1 MSGKER
7 DTITYDLKVGREIVY
22 RGTTNDPEEREQQ
35 HRAEGKTFDRLVPT
49 SRKMT
54 PEGAKKKE
62 SQDLEKYRRGHGG
75 ENPKYNEDD
84 DG

>member
-1 MSGKER
+1 MTKKQ
-7 DTITYDLKVGREIVY
+7 DTITYDLKDGNKVVY
-22 RGTTNDPEEREQQ
+22 KGTTNDPERRE
-35 HRAEGKTFDRLVPT
+35 AEHKASGKRFSKMVKT

-62 SQDLEKYRRGHGG
+62 VDTLKTYRKSHGG
-75 ENPKYNEDD
+75 RNPKYNKDS